1 MMTIGSRSALV
12 TRHQFV
18 TAGRALGKVLFDMEF
33 GLGMELGRS
42 GGVGT
47 HWQE

>member
-1 MMTIGSRSALV
+1 MRIGSRTALV

-33 GLGMELGRS
+33 GLGMELGGN

-47 HWQE
+47 H